1 MKTIGVISDTHIN
14 LGGKRRIPPIVFE
27 TFKNVDF
34 ILHAGDLNVLQVVS
48 ELETLAP
55 VFMVHGNNEE
65 AQTFA
70 TLATSQRIEVEDCVI
85 GLVHGD
91 LPLGAKP
98 PKPLMN
104 ATGNRETAANAISHF
119 ENDEAVNCI
128 IFGHSHISLQMEL
141 QIAGREMLLFNPGS
155 ASDRRRE
162 PQHSCGL
169 LHVDGKRINAELIYW

>member
-1 MKTIGVISDTHIN
+1 MKTIGVISDTHIKPN
-14 LGGKRRIPPIVFE
+14 GKRRIPPIVFE

-34 ILHAGDLNVLQVVS
+34 ILHAGDLNALQVVS

-55 VFMVHGNNEE
+55 VFAVHGNNED

-70 TLATSQRIEVEDCVI
+70 ALPTSQRIEVEECVI

-91 LPLGAKP
+91 LPLNDKM
-98 PKPLMN
+98 PKPLMT
-104 ATGNRETAANAISHF
+104 ATGNRQTAANAISHF

-128 IFGHSHISLQMEL
+128 IFGHSHIPLKMEL
-141 QIAGREMLLFNPGS
+141 QVAGREMLLFNPGS

-169 LHVDGKRINAELIYW
+169 LRLDGKRIEAELIYW